1 MGEPSTSNPHG
12 GLIRCAAPFVPRSV
26 CLCHYLESLLE
37 GGMFDL
43 AQEEMQAEIDRGVSE
58 VGVDDEDSG
67 VPLAACVAIV
77 LKVARDNA
85 DSAAS
90 VQDVAW
96 EQVTKPR

>member
-1 MGEPSTSNPHG
+1 
-12 GLIRCAAPFVPRSV
+12 
-26 CLCHYLESLLE
+26 
-37 GGMFDL
+37 MFDL

-96 EQVTKPR
+96 EQVAKPRETQGFLWLHAREDSDFLLLYAYFTA